1 MDLGARFWFGIVGL
15 AVGVAVAAYLIFVL
29 MGYAWYAWG
38 FFGMLLFFSA
48 VMIVFAYVHDRREA
62 SRRRSTTA

>member
-38 FFGMLLFFSA
+38 FFGMLLFFSV

-62 SRRRSTTA
+62 SRRRRTTA